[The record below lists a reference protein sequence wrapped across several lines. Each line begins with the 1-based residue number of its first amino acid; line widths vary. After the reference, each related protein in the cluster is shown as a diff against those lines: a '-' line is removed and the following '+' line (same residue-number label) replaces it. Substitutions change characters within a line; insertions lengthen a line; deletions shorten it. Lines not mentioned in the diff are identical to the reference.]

1 MTRELLM
8 MSPHTYSYAA
18 PFYGVNQ
25 SHIGDDENQRQKD
38 IYRQLSRPPP
48 PLEVAPYRPL
58 QRMWEK
64 DLTEGLEAPDLTI
77 MGFYARKLVHCDC
90 PWDEDE
96 LMHLSRAFVWRAS
109 KSGER
114 PTDRFAAF
122 ASEVRRVFCGPWT
135 RTDDNFRRCV
145 WDVVRETF
153 VSSWHFEVS
162 CSIP

>member
-1 MTRELLM
+1 M
-8 MSPHTYSYAA
+8 MSPHARPYAA
-18 PFYGVNQ
+18 PFYPVNQ
-25 SHIGDDENQRQKD
+25 SRNGDDENQRQKD

-64 DLTEGLEAPDLTI
+64 DFTNGLEGPD
-77 MGFYARKLVHCDC
+77 MGFHARKLVQCDLI
-90 PWDEDE
+90 WDEDE

-109 KSGER
+109 SPGQR

-122 ASEVRRVFCGPWT
+122 ASEVRRVFCTVPWME
-135 RTDDNFRRCV
+135 TDKDFQRCV
-145 WDVVRETF
+145 WNVVRETF
-153 VSSWHFEVS
+153 VSSWYFEVS